1 MEYGLIGKTLGHSFS
16 KPIHEALGGYPYE
29 LKELPD
35 EAAVRAF
42 FTARRFRAVNVTI
55 PYKGLALALC
65 DEVSEEAK
73 AIGAV
78 NTVVNRGGRLF
89 GYNTDFGGF
98 RLLVRHR
105 GVSLAG
111 KTVLILG
118 TGATQRTVRAVC
130 TAEGAAQVLCASRSA
145 KPGALRYEQAAARQ
159 DVNVI
164 INASPAGM
172 YPNNG
177 TCLVDLAAPGAFPA
191 LEAVFDVVYNPLRTR
206 LLQMAEARGVPCAGG
221 LLMLVAQAKYAAE
234 LFLGRPMAEQRILEV
249 YRSLLAEKAG
259 LALVGMPSCGK
270 TGVGKALAK
279 ALKKPF
285 VDADAELVRRA
296 GRPISEILQPGN
308 EGPFRQM
315 EAAVTADLAKRGG
328 AVLATGG
335 GVVLREENVRALR
348 ENYVVLYLDRPL
360 ALLKPGGGR
369 PLSTTRGALE
379 KQLAV
384 RRPLY
389 EAACHARVENAGSF
403 EAAVAAAKEAFYEVL
418 DCEWA

>member
-1 MEYGLIGKTLGHSFS
+1 M
-16 KPIHEALGGYPYE
+16 
-29 LKELPD
+29 
-35 EAAVRAF
+35 
-42 FTARRFRAVNVTI
+42 NVTI
-55 PYKGLALALC
+55 PYKALALEAC
-65 DEVSEEAK
+65 DEVSEEAR

-89 GYNTDFGGF
+89 GYNTDFDGF
-98 RLLVRHR
+98 RLLVRRR

-130 TAEGAAQVLCASRSA
+130 AAEGAAQVLCASRSE

-164 INASPAGM
+164 VNASPAGM
-172 YPNNG
+172 YPDNG

-206 LLQMAEARGVPCAGG
+206 LVQMAGARGVPCAGG

-234 LFLGRPMAEQRILEV
+234 LFLGAPIEERRILEI
-249 YRSLLAEKAG
+249 YRGLLAEKAG

-296 GRPISEILQPGN
+296 GRPISEILRPGD
-308 EGPFRQM
+308 EEPFRRL

-348 ENYVVLYLDRPL
+348 QNYVVLYLDRPL

-369 PLSTTRGALE
+369 PLSATREALAG
-379 KQLAV
+379 QLAV

-418 DCEWA
+418 DREWA

>member
-29 LKELPD
+29 LKELPC
-35 EAAVRAF
+35 EAAARAF
-42 FTARRFRAVNVTI
+42 FAARSFRAVNVTI
-55 PYKGLALALC
+55 PYKALALEAC
-65 DEVSEEAK
+65 DEVSEEAR

-89 GYNTDFGGF
+89 GYNTDFDGF
-98 RLLVRHR
+98 RLLVRRR

-130 TAEGAAQVLCASRSA
+130 AAEGAAQVLCASRSE

-164 INASPAGM
+164 VNASPAGM
-172 YPNNG
+172 YPDNG

-206 LLQMAEARGVPCAGG
+206 LVQMAGARGVPCAGG

-234 LFLGRPMAEQRILEV
+234 LFLGAPIEERRILEI
-249 YRSLLAEKAG
+249 YRGLLAEKAG

-296 GRPISEILQPGN
+296 GRPISEILRPG
-308 EGPFRQM
+308 ERRALPPAGGRRHGRPCQARRRRAGHGRGRGAARRKCARFAPELCGAVPRQAAGAF
-315 EAAVTADLAKRGG
+315 EARRRQAAERHARGAGGAACRAAPAVRGG
-328 AVLATGG
+328 VPRKGG
-335 GVVLREENVRALR
+335 KRRQLRG
-348 ENYVVLYLDRPL
+348 
-360 ALLKPGGGR
+360 GGGR
-369 PLSTTRGALE
+369 RKGGIL
-379 KQLAV
+379 
-384 RRPLY
+384 
-389 EAACHARVENAGSF
+389 
-403 EAAVAAAKEAFYEVL
+403 
-418 DCEWA
+418 

>member
-16 KPIHEALGGYPYE
+16 KRTHEALGGYPYE

-55 PYKGLALALC
+55 PYKALALALC

-145 KPGALRYEQAAARQ
+145 KPGALR
-159 DVNVI
+159 
-164 INASPAGM
+164 
-172 YPNNG
+172 
-177 TCLVDLAAPGAFPA
+177 
-191 LEAVFDVVYNPLRTR
+191 
-206 LLQMAEARGVPCAGG
+206 
-221 LLMLVAQAKYAAE
+221 
-234 LFLGRPMAEQRILEV
+234 GRM
-249 YRSLLAEKAG
+249 
-259 LALVGMPSCGK
+259 
-270 TGVGKALAK
+270 
-279 ALKKPF
+279 
-285 VDADAELVRRA
+285 
-296 GRPISEILQPGN
+296 
-308 EGPFRQM
+308 
-315 EAAVTADLAKRGG
+315 
-328 AVLATGG
+328 
-335 GVVLREENVRALR
+335 
-348 ENYVVLYLDRPL
+348 
-360 ALLKPGGGR
+360 
-369 PLSTTRGALE
+369 
-379 KQLAV
+379 
-384 RRPLY
+384 
-389 EAACHARVENAGSF
+389 
-403 EAAVAAAKEAFYEVL
+403 
-418 DCEWA
+418 

>member
-55 PYKGLALALC
+55 PYKALALALC

-206 LLQMAEARGVPCAGG
+206 LLQMA
-221 LLMLVAQAKYAAE
+221 
-234 LFLGRPMAEQRILEV
+234 
-249 YRSLLAEKAG
+249 
-259 LALVGMPSCGK
+259 
-270 TGVGKALAK
+270 
-279 ALKKPF
+279 
-285 VDADAELVRRA
+285 
-296 GRPISEILQPGN
+296 
-308 EGPFRQM
+308 
-315 EAAVTADLAKRGG
+315 
-328 AVLATGG
+328 
-335 GVVLREENVRALR
+335 
-348 ENYVVLYLDRPL
+348 
-360 ALLKPGGGR
+360 
-369 PLSTTRGALE
+369 
-379 KQLAV
+379 
-384 RRPLY
+384 
-389 EAACHARVENAGSF
+389 
-403 EAAVAAAKEAFYEVL
+403 
-418 DCEWA
+418 

>member
-55 PYKGLALALC
+55 PYKALALALC

-130 TAEGAAQVLCASRSA
+130 TRACTRTTAPAWWIWPHPARFRRWRLCSTWC
-145 KPGALRYEQAAARQ
+145 
-159 DVNVI
+159 I
-164 INASPAGM
+164 
-172 YPNNG
+172 
-177 TCLVDLAAPGAFPA
+177 T
-191 LEAVFDVVYNPLRTR
+191 
-206 LLQMAEARGVPCAGG
+206 PCAP
-221 LLMLVAQAKYAAE
+221 A
-234 LFLGRPMAEQRILEV
+234 FCRWP
-249 YRSLLAEKAG
+249 
-259 LALVGMPSCGK
+259 
-270 TGVGKALAK
+270 
-279 ALKKPF
+279 
-285 VDADAELVRRA
+285 RRA
-296 GRPISEILQPGN
+296 ACRA
-308 EGPFRQM
+308 R
-315 EAAVTADLAKRGG
+315 AA
-328 AVLATGG
+328 
-335 GVVLREENVRALR
+335 
-348 ENYVVLYLDRPL
+348 
-360 ALLKPGGGR
+360 
-369 PLSTTRGALE
+369 
-379 KQLAV
+379 
-384 RRPLY
+384 
-389 EAACHARVENAGSF
+389 F
-403 EAAVAAAKEAFYEVL
+403 
-418 DCEWA
+418 